1 MKTTVP
7 KSGLERGVVFGVRFI
22 FCMKTT
28 IPKSGLET
36 GVVFVVGEFLFFM
49 KITILKVVLKE
60 ERSLVWFITLFF

>member
-7 KSGLERGVVFGVRFI
+7 ESGLERGVVFGLRFI

-36 GVVFVVGEFLFFM
+36 GVVFIVVVLRKKVVFM
-49 KITILKVVLKE
+49 KITILKVVLKD
-60 ERSLVWFITLFF
+60 ERSLV

>member
-28 IPKSGLET
+28 VSKSGLER
-36 GVVFVVGEFLFFM
+36 GVVFGVRFSFCM
-49 KITILKVVLKE
+49 KTTALGCPDITA
-60 ERSLVWFITLFF
+60 LVDWV